1 MTTIPNSQRERE
13 REQGEGVWGSL
24 VGLALAVSVTA
35 AVLVVTNREGEPLP
49 DISARRPATVAR
61 PNAAVQGLL
70 EMAAPASHSPEPLA
84 AWVFLVDS
92 CHQEREVA
100 ARMAGLN
107 DQRVTLWL
115 PPHPYRV
122 ITSPH
127 RADEAIEHLLDEQ
140 LLRAEN
146 GAPSLH
152 IFDLRSGSYVAG
164 MQC

>member
-13 REQGEGVWGSL
+13 REQGDARWGSL
-24 VGLALAVSVTA
+24 AVLAL
-35 AVLVVTNREGEPLP
+35 TNRGAEPPP
-49 DISARRPATVAR
+49 DTSARRPATAAR
-61 PNAAVQGLL
+61 PAGAVHDLPVVVVTVTST
-70 EMAAPASHSPEPLA
+70 ATPPAT
-84 AWVFLVDS
+84 WVFIVDS
-92 CHQEREVA
+92 CQQEREVA